1 MEADRVRGILPPSE
15 LVPLPGVREGLLGVA
30 TLKGQTVAVLDLCH
44 KLGLSRG
51 SPGPKPKL
59 VIVEVAAGA
68 EVAPGAEVAAD
79 VKGTAGTE
87 LSAGVKA
94 AAGAGTAS
102 RNRSYMAG
110 FMVDRVCDVVAYRPR
125 DLRKGVLHGEG
136 RPRKL
141 IDFDR
146 LVTEEDLAGLWS
158 LSP

>member
-15 LVPLPGVREGLLGVA
+15 LVPLPGVRPGLLGVA

-51 SPGPKPKL
+51 NAGSKPKL
-59 VIVEVAAGA
+59 VIVEVAAGT
-68 EVAPGAEVAAD
+68 EVAAGAEVT
-79 VKGTAGTE
+79 VGTE
-87 LSAGVKA
+87 MT
-94 AAGAGTAS
+94 AGAGTAS
-102 RNRSYMAG
+102 RNRSHMAG

-158 LSP
+158 FSP